1 MRRPLDP
8 SGARLSNLATGGSAS
23 GTFEWDFRVIERD
36 DPNAFAIAGGK
47 VAIHTGLLDML
58 QDDEDAIAF
67 VLGHEIGH
75 CMLRHTFETAATKDV
90 FLVPLMEALE
100 IVSGVDFFSSVDGL
114 TGTFVQSI
122 VVDWLDLFPSMAF
135 SHMHEYE
142 ADRLGA
148 YFAAAACFNAKNG
161 AEQLFG
167 ALEKYEK
174 ESTELNISFAVREI
188 LKHEYLKTHPNSE
201 KRVSNVLTLVAGPDF
216 GRTRGICQHAKRCQL
231 ARQELQ
237 ASKASSFKLNER
249 VECRDY
255 GKEWY
260 VGRVVSVEPLKVH
273 PDGFTGTRGYTW
285 DEVRVVGR
293 DVSPFFDADGVPR
306 EQLDNSPLEC
316 DALSSMVRYP
326 FLVQSTLNVVTLVV
340 GVMLLQAAVAI
351 AAMLALLRPPPA
363 LSLQF
368 RVKFKALQ
376 EELAQK
382 KIEAISADGGCTVVV
397 SGALV
402 PISVEVTEALLAKGS
417 KAVSEAGACAKA
429 PSPMRH
435 DFQFTQPLCAKGLH
449 ARAPT
454 LDGRSERR
462 CQGGTHQQQVIR
474 PGANGPGRHADDL
487 QGCEECGLF
496 MQRRERGR
504 LFVQGGEG
512 GRIHLQGREGGWLYL
527 QGREGGWLYLQGR
540 EGGRVQAVGVR
551 AGRLHLR
558 RGQSGWLSFA
568 YWR

>member
-1 MRRPLDP
+1 MRRPLDS
-8 SGARLSNLATGGSAS
+8 SGARLANLATGGSAS
-23 GTFEWDFRVIERD
+23 GTFEWDFRVIERA

-90 FLVPLMEALE
+90 FLVPIMEALE

-122 VVDWLDLFPSMAF
+122 VVDWLDLFPSTAY

-174 ESTELNISFAVREI
+174 ESSLNISFAVREI

-216 GRTRGICQHAKRCQL
+216 GSMRGICKHAKRCQL
-231 ARQELQ
+231 ARQDLQ

-260 VGRVVSVEPLKVH
+260 VGRVVSVEPLKVQ
-273 PDGFTGTRGYTW
+273 PDGFLWTAGYTW
-285 DEVRVVGR
+285 DEVRGVGLEMG
-293 DVSPFFDADGVPR
+293 PFFDADGVPR
-306 EQLDNSPLEC
+306 EQLDHSPFEC
-316 DALSSMVRYP
+316 DALSAMVRYP

-340 GVMLLQAAVAI
+340 GVVLLQVAVAI
-351 AAMLALLRPPPA
+351 AAMLALLRPEFREVQRAA
-363 LSLQF
+363 LQRAELNAL
-368 RVKFKALQ
+368 KFKALQ

-417 KAVSEAGACAKA
+417 KAVSEAGAKA
-429 PSPMRH
+429 PSPMTSV
-435 DFQFTQPLCAKGLH
+435 FNQPPFANGPH

-462 CQGGTHQQQVIR
+462 CQGGTHKQQVIR
-474 PGANGPGRHADDL
+474 PPGANGHP
-487 QGCEECGLF
+487 
-496 MQRRERGR
+496 
-504 LFVQGGEG
+504 
-512 GRIHLQGREGGWLYL
+512 
-527 QGREGGWLYLQGR
+527 
-540 EGGRVQAVGVR
+540 
-551 AGRLHLR
+551 LR
-558 RGQSGWLSFA
+558 RNRSADSA
-568 YWR
+568 DTIVSRR

>member
-1 MRRPLDP
+1 MRVRRPLDS
-8 SGARLSNLATGGSAS
+8 SGARLANLATGGSAS
-23 GTFEWDFRVIERD
+23 GTFEWDFRVIERA

-90 FLVPLMEALE
+90 FLVPIMEALE

-114 TGTFVQSI
+114 TGTFVQSF
-122 VVDWLDLFPSMAF
+122 VVDWLDLFPSTAY

-174 ESTELNISFAVREI
+174 ESSLNISFAVREI

-201 KRVSNVLTLVAGPDF
+201 KRVSNVLTLVAGTDF
-216 GRTRGICQHAKRCQL
+216 GRTRGICKHAKRCQL
-231 ARQELQ
+231 ARQDLQ

-255 GKEWY
+255 GEEWR
-260 VGRVVSVEPLKVH
+260 VGRVVSVEPLMVQ
-273 PDGFTGTRGYTW
+273 PDGFLWTAGYTW
-285 DEVRVVGR
+285 DEVRGVGLEMG
-293 DVSPFFDADGVPR
+293 PFFDADGVPR
-306 EQLDNSPLEC
+306 EQLDHSPFEC
-316 DALSSMVRYP
+316 DALSAMVRYP

-340 GVMLLQAAVAI
+340 GIMLLQVAVAI

-363 LSLQF
+363 LSFQF

-382 KIEAISADGGCTVVV
+382 KIESISADGGCTVVV

-417 KAVSEAGACAKA
+417 KAVSEAGAKA
-429 PSPMRH
+429 PSPMTSVCSTSPCLLTGLMHALPPLMVAVSVAAKEAHTNSKSYAQEQMAQAGMLTTCKDARKAGFSCKEAREAGFSCKEAMEAGFSCKEAREAGFSCK
-435 DFQFTQPLCAKGLH
+435 DASEAGFTPLEWL
-449 ARAPT
+449 
-454 LDGRSERR
+454 
-462 CQGGTHQQQVIR
+462 
-474 PGANGPGRHADDL
+474 
-487 QGCEECGLF
+487 
-496 MQRRERGR
+496 RG
-504 LFVQGGEG
+504 
-512 GRIHLQGREGGWLYL
+512 
-527 QGREGGWLYLQGR
+527 
-540 EGGRVQAVGVR
+540 
-551 AGRLHLR
+551 
-558 RGQSGWLSFA
+558 
-568 YWR
+568 